1 MDRVK
6 PDNKLLRNV
15 SNASARGSFLERR
28 LSILTPGRPTSESLE
43 QVHGLLGLNLLY
55 EPSEA
60 IADFIFVHG
69 LRGGSRKTWSH
80 SDDPSLFW
88 PKEWLS
94 TEPRFRHIRIHS
106 YGYNADWG
114 EKKGSV
120 LNIHDFGSALLGD
133 INTSPHIRDSVNA
146 YILAK
151 HDPIYRDLAPRF
163 HTIYFLATP
172 HRGADSAQLLNRMM
186 KATMTHNAKDYIN
199 DLIPNSGAIQAIN
212 DDFRHIF
219 QDLQLWS
226 FYETVKTHLGVSQTL
241 IVEKD
246 SAVLVTG
253 LPEERVQ
260 LLNADHR
267 HVCKFK
273 DPSDSNYVTLRNA
286 FVSTIEQ
293 IEKKWLASTRDEY
306 HSSVKLLAGY
316 LGQGDTPERD
326 LSNLLDRQMDGTC
339 QWLTNDREYISWRAG
354 VQDVAK
360 LLWLSGQPATGKS
373 TVAAH
378 VIKQLDDCNL
388 DCNYFFFKHGDKS
401 KSSVAALLR
410 SLAYQMAL
418 TNPQVRSE
426 ILSMHANGVTIDTDD
441 EKTLWRLM
449 FLARIF
455 RTDFHQPCFW
465 VIDAL
470 DECTD
475 FSCFLPMLAKIDK
488 KIPLRV
494 LMTSRPSSVIQ
505 TLSLQEKLSVL
516 SKEVTTESS
525 CRDIRCVLEANM
537 RLLPTD
543 DPAACKM
550 LITKILEKSNGCFL
564 WATLVLKELETTH
577 SEQQIQEVL
586 DSVPSEMDSLYTRIL
601 ENMAMVPRN
610 QKLAQAILRWTVCAV
625 RPLTVE
631 ELKEAIR
638 LDLGEIVPRLER
650 TVESVCGHLIH
661 VDRHSRVQLIHQ
673 TVRAFLIQDDIASVF
688 AIDRVRAHSRLA
700 EVCLGYLCSDEM
712 KTSRYRRRG
721 SATRFAKRS
730 VFAEYAAVYFS
741 EHVVRSSASS
751 DHQIMTLNSL
761 FHTNILTWIEI
772 VAQAGNLYFLTQTAK
787 NLKAYMERR
796 AKYRSPL
803 GQQVHDVNAW
813 IDDLIHIVTRF
824 GRSLLLSPSS
834 IHFLIP
840 PVCPRSSIVYNQ
852 YREYPRCL
860 EVIGQSESEWD
871 DRLSCITYNECRV
884 FAIACRDSRFAV
896 GLSTGRLVLYHSS
909 TCQEAGELMHG
920 TEAVRFLEFGTASG
934 LLASGGRQTIV
945 LWDIT
950 ARARLWTASIAQ
962 RVLALAFNQ
971 EDTILMA
978 TTIANYTVFWNVKDG
993 VELER
998 FHVSDK
1004 DENESST
1011 YQRPPTHAQVCGE
1024 LNLLAVGY
1032 RQRPIN
1038 LWDLEDQSFIGQFHK
1053 SAVDVYPGPLLVAM
1067 AFNPNPDI
1075 NLIASTYA
1083 DGDLVIFDPW
1093 NLRQHALTEANA
1105 QILAASPDGATLAT
1119 GDGSGTI
1126 QIFEFE
1132 TLRLLYRNTAYDF
1145 DIRAITFASNNVR
1158 FFDIRGDHCNV
1169 WEPSAVVRQLDAG
1182 DGSSEFCSEGVAPT
1196 VETAEIEQW
1205 DSSQAITAM
1214 ITDGTD
1220 NLFCGKDNGSI
1231 VVHDI
1236 KTGQQAQEL
1245 YSHTANT
1252 AVLLLEWNHQ
1262 GSILASVD
1270 QSSRCQVRK
1279 IFRTASGRHVVEE
1292 PLLDQA
1298 MGQAVRQ
1305 VLFSANGKLLLIS
1318 TLSSDHVWSI
1328 DGYPCANRSSDSR
1341 QSWRWVDCSTSAQKL
1356 LLIVD
1361 GRIQYFD
1368 WQTLDECPLPPFL
1381 RISLE
1386 DCDYPPIAG
1395 MVRSSQGFAI
1405 CAYFREPPGYKSKAR
1420 LRLWISSSMNPSNP
1434 WVKDLVDF
1442 DQIAKD
1448 VKAIIG
1454 FHKMLLLFLDQS
1466 GWICSISADDKSGVK
1481 AYTRHFFI
1489 PYGWHCS
1496 GELIF
1501 AVTTKGSVA
1510 LVRKDGIVAFHRGLD
1525 FEERVVL
1532 DNDNGACVLRTEPQ
1546 WRSPVLENHVDSPRP
1561 ADLWDDEQ
1569 GDQQSSLGR

>member
-1 MDRVK
+1 
-6 PDNKLLRNV
+6 
-15 SNASARGSFLERR
+15 
-28 LSILTPGRPTSESLE
+28 
-43 QVHGLLGLNLLY
+43 
-55 EPSEA
+55 
-60 IADFIFVHG
+60 VHG

-88 PKEWLS
+88 PKEWLP
-94 TEPRFRHIRIHS
+94 TESRFRHIRIHS

-133 INTSPHIRDSVNA
+133 INTSPHIRDSADVSWPKHMVQVQGLTSCKHPIVLVGHSMGGLVIKKA

-186 KATMTHNAKDYIN
+186 KVTMTHNAKNYIN

-219 QDLQLWS
+219 QNLQLWS
-226 FYETVKTHLGVSQTL
+226 FYETVKTNLGVSQAL

-246 SAVLVTG
+246 SAILG

-293 IEKKWLASTRDEY
+293 IEKKS
-306 HSSVKLLAGY
+306 
-316 LGQGDTPERD
+316 
-326 LSNLLDRQMDGTC
+326 
-339 QWLTNDREYISWRAG
+339 
-354 VQDVAK
+354 
-360 LLWLSGQPATGKS
+360 TGKS
-373 TVAAH
+373 TLAAY

-418 TNPQVRSE
+418 INPQVRLE
-426 ILSMHANGVTIDTDD
+426 ILSMHGNGVIIDTDD
-441 EKTLWRLM
+441 EKTLWRLV
-449 FLARIF
+449 FLAKIF
-455 RTDFHQPCFW
+455 RTDFNQPCFW

-475 FSCFLPMLAKIDK
+475 FSCFLPMLAKIDN

-494 LMTSRPSSVIQ
+494 LMTSRPSSVVH
-505 TLSLQEKLSVL
+505 TLLLQEKLSVL
-516 SKEVTTESS
+516 SKEVTVESS
-525 CRDIRCVLEANM
+525 SRDIRCVLEANM

-543 DPAACKM
+543 DPTACEM

-564 WATLVLKELETTH
+564 WATLVLKELQTTH

-661 VDRHSRVQLIHQ
+661 VDRHSRVQLVHQ

-688 AIDRVRAHSRLA
+688 AIDRVRVHSRLA

-712 KTSRYRRRG
+712 KTSRYRRRRT
-721 SATRFAKRS
+721 ATRKS

-741 EHVVRSSASS
+741 EHVVRSSASN
-751 DHQIMTLNSL
+751 DHQIMMLNSL
-761 FHTNILTWIEI
+761 FNTNILTWIEI

-796 AKYRSPL
+796 
-803 GQQVHDVNAW
+803 
-813 IDDLIHIVTRF
+813 
-824 GRSLLLSPSS
+824 
-834 IHFLIP
+834 
-840 PVCPRSSIVYNQ
+840 
-852 YREYPRCL
+852 
-860 EVIGQSESEWD
+860 
-871 DRLSCITYNECRV
+871 
-884 FAIACRDSRFAV
+884 
-896 GLSTGRLVLYHSS
+896 
-909 TCQEAGELMHG
+909 EAGELVHG
-920 TEAVRFLEFGTASG
+920 TEAVRFLEFGTASA
-934 LLASGGRQTIV
+934 LLASGGRQTVV

-950 ARARLWTASIAQ
+950 ARARLWTASTEQ

-978 TTIANYTVFWNVKDG
+978 TTIANYTAFWNVEDG

-998 FHVSDK
+998 FCVSDK

-1038 LWDLEDQSFIGQFHK
+1038 LWDLEDRSFIGQFHK
-1053 SAVDVYPGPLLVAM
+1053 SAADVYPGPLLVAM

-1083 DGDLVIFDPW
+1083 DGDLVVFDPW
-1093 NLRQHALTEANA
+1093 NQRQHALTEANA

-1119 GDGSGTI
+1119 GDSSGTI
-1126 QIFEFE
+1126 QIFDFE

-1145 DIRAITFASNNVR
+1145 GIRAITFASNNVR
-1158 FFDIRGDHCNV
+1158 FFDIRVDHCNV
-1169 WEPSAVVRQLDAG
+1169 WEPSAVVRQLNSG
-1182 DGSSEFCSEGVAPT
+1182 DGSSEFCSEGVAPAI
-1196 VETAEIEQW
+1196 EIAEIEQW
-1205 DSSQAITAM
+1205 DSNQAITAM
-1214 ITDGTD
+1214 TTDGTD

-1231 VVHDI
+1231 EVYST

-1245 YSHTANT
+1245 YSQTANT
-1252 AVLLLEWNHQ
+1252 AVLLLEWNRQ
-1262 GSILASVD
+1262 ASILASVD
-1270 QSSRCQVRK
+1270 ISSRCQVRK
-1279 IFRTASGRHVVEE
+1279 ISQKASGRHVAEE
-1292 PLLDQA
+1292 PVLDQA

-1305 VLFSANGKLLLIS
+1305 VLFSTNGKLLLIS
-1318 TLSSDHVWSI
+1318 TLSSDNVWST
-1328 DGYPCANRSSDSR
+1328 DGHPCANRSSDSR
-1341 QSWRWVDCSTSAQKL
+1341 KSWRWVDCSTTAQKL

-1368 WQTLDECPLPPFL
+1368 WQTLDEFPLPPFL
-1381 RISLE
+1381 QISLE
-1386 DCDYPPIAG
+1386 DCSYPPIAG
-1395 MVRSSQGFAI
+1395 LVRSSQGFAI
-1405 CAYFREPPGYKSKAR
+1405 CAYFREPPGYESQAR

-1434 WVKDLVDF
+1434 WIEDLLDF

-1448 VKAIIG
+1448 VKAVIG

-1466 GWICSISADDKSGVK
+1466 GWICSISADDKSGRK

-1501 AVTTKGSVA
+1501 AVTANGSVA
-1510 LVRKDGIVAFHRGLD
+1510 LARKDGIVAFHRGLD
-1525 FEERVVL
+1525 FEERVLL
-1532 DNDNGACVLRTEPQ
+1532 DNGNGAHLPRTEPQ
-1546 WRSPVLENHVDSPRP
+1546 WCSPVLANHVDFPQP
-1561 ADLWDDEQ
+1561 ADLSDVEHRD
-1569 GDQQSSLGR
+1569 